1 MVSHSILIFL
11 CFSVAISLHLHFAMS
26 AKRKFLTLEDRV
38 KVLELVGKGDS
49 VRAIA
54 ANVTKCYEKSYI
66 MAWSMDLVIW
76 LKVSPKPMK
85 STKKTPS

>member
-49 VRAIA
+49 IRAIA
-54 ANVTKCYEKSYI
+54 AMYSCGRTQIQNIIKDKVI
-66 MAWSMDLVIW
+66 MLEYR
-76 LKVSPKPMK
+76 L
-85 STKKTPS
+85 